1 MQASLSTVTLEI
13 ADNGVSQKVNIL
25 YMAKVNNI
33 SHFEGLNG
41 LLIIGMYIYKVDNYF
56 ELVSRQGYS

>member
-1 MQASLSTVTLEI
+1 MV
-13 ADNGVSQKVNIL
+13 D
-25 YMAKVNNI
+25 VNNI
-33 SHFEGLNG
+33 SHFEGPNG